1 MAVTALEYSCDKCR
15 GAVRIARS
23 TSEHDKAKVA
33 CRG

>member
-15 GAVRIARS
+15 GEVRITLS